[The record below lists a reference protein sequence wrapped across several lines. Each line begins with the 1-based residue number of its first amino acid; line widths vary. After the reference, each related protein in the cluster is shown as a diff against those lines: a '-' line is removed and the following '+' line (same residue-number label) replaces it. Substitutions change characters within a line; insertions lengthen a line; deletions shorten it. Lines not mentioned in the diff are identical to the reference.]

1 MKINNEKLM
10 TVDRYIRSYS
20 GNQYKL
26 VDLMKIDWVKNIIID
41 LKLPTTKELVD
52 TITDDLFSFNFNK
65 MTQINCIR
73 QAYIRLFGFS
83 CLSKEAVEDVVK
95 YIAGR
100 KVLEVCAGSGWNS
113 KILNDAGIDI
123 IATDNFSW
131 EESTHTHCSSTWGGE
146 KFINVEKIDALKAID
161 KYTDREIVLM
171 SWPAYSDPLGA
182 LVLRKCIYKNLTL
195 IYIGEDCGGCTAD
208 DTFFDIIY
216 KKELNMEPISNY
228 YVPFDG
234 IHDNIYSIT
243 KQ

>member
-131 EESTHTHCSSTWGGE
+131 EESTHTHCSSTWGGR
-146 KFINVEKIDALKAID
+146 NL
-161 KYTDREIVLM
+161 LM
-171 SWPAYSDPLGA
+171 WK
-182 LVLRKCIYKNLTL
+182 R
-195 IYIGEDCGGCTAD
+195 
-208 DTFFDIIY
+208 
-216 KKELNMEPISNY
+216 
-228 YVPFDG
+228 
-234 IHDNIYSIT
+234 
-243 KQ
+243 